1 MLYTLNINSL
11 KLPKMKLDQS
21 ALDNFWMPFTG
32 NRDFKQSPRM
42 VVRAKG
48 MYLYDDQ
55 GEEILDGSSGL
66 FCVPLG
72 HCRDEITEAVR
83 AQMSELDYVPPFQTA
98 HPLGFKFAKRL
109 ADMLPAGINHVFFT
123 NSGSE
128 SVDTAMKMAYAYHYA
143 RGEGQRTR
151 FASRERAYHGVNM
164 GGVSLS
170 GMIKNRQAFGPGIPG
185 VVHMRHTWQSEN
197 RFTRGQAETGGKEL
211 ADDLERIA
219 LNYGPDTIAACFVE
233 PIAGST
239 GCLVPPKGY
248 LERLREICDQH
259 GILLVFDEVIT
270 GFGRTGKA
278 FAADSFGV
286 IPDIMT
292 LAKALTNAA
301 QPMGAVAVSD
311 KIHDAIFNAA
321 PEKAIELFH
330 GYTYSAHPAACAAGL
345 ATMDVFEKENLFE
358 RADRLSEYFL
368 DGMFS
373 LSDLPVV
380 TDIRGYGMLA
390 GFDLSPGAAPGVRG
404 LEVQKNLFHA
414 GLNLKMTGDS
424 GLLAP
429 PFIAEESHIDQIVER
444 LRDVLSA
451 I

>member
-1 MLYTLNINSL
+1 
-11 KLPKMKLDQS
+11 MKLDQS
-21 ALDNFWMPFTG
+21 ALNSFWMPFTG
-32 NRDFKQSPRM
+32 NRDFKQAPRI

-48 MYLYDDQ
+48 MYMYDDN
-55 GEEILDGSSGL
+55 GKEILDGSSGL
-66 FCVPLG
+66 FCSPLG
-72 HCRDEITEAVR
+72 HCRDEINAAVS
-83 AQMSELDYVPPFQTA
+83 AQMAELDYVAPFQTA
-98 HPLGFKFAKRL
+98 HPLGFKFAERL
-109 ADMLPAGINHVFFT
+109 AGMLPETINHVFFA

-128 SVDTAMKMAYAYHYA
+128 SVDTAMKIAYAYHYA
-143 RGEGQRTR
+143 RGEGQRIR

-170 GMIKNRQAFGPGIPG
+170 GMIKNRQAFGPGVPG

-248 LERLREICDQH
+248 LERLREICDEH
-259 GILLVFDEVIT
+259 GILLIFDEVIT
-270 GFGRTGKA
+270 GFGRTGKP
-278 FAADSFGV
+278 FAADAFGV

-301 QPMGAVAVSD
+301 LPMGAVAASD
-311 KIHDAIFNAA
+311 KVHDAIFNAA

-345 ATMDVFEKENLFE
+345 ATMDLFEKENSFAA
-358 RADRLSEYFL
+358 ADSLSEYFL

-373 LSDLPVV
+373 LSDLPIV
-380 TDIRGYGMLA
+380 TDIRGYGLLA
-390 GFDLSPGAAPGVRG
+390 GFDLVPGDAPGMRG
-404 LEVQKNLFHA
+404 LEVQKALFHA

-429 PFIAEESHIDQIVER
+429 PFIAEKSHIDQIVER
-444 LRDVLSA
+444 LRGVLGA